1 MPLASNYYIRKLKFN
16 DFNFCSVFFR
26 QNAFR
31 AVKKFRMAVKMPG
44 EMKTFTWKKKL
55 GRLIVYPYRCV
66 AQNSLMEKS
75 SIERVRERVKAILS
89 LRSDRIHKN
98 D

>member
-31 AVKKFRMAVKMPG
+31 AVKMFRMAVKMPG
-44 EMKTFTWKKKL
+44 EMKTFTQKK
-55 GRLIVYPYRCV
+55 C
-66 AQNSLMEKS
+66 E
-75 SIERVRERVKAILS
+75 
-89 LRSDRIHKN
+89 D
-98 D
+98 